1 MVNGKMELGSKVAM
15 LKVAM
20 HADLRYK
27 CCSTLKLAI
36 AAAIFSFLKF

>member
-1 MVNGKMELGSKVAM
+1 MVNGKMELGS
-15 LKVAM
+15 KVAM